1 MKFLQFIK
9 SNLLFSLII
18 FFLVIVPLTVIPIY
32 FAINK
37 PSSSSELEAEL
48 AEAEAETPYV
58 SPTKNP
64 NELGFV
70 YISTINHVDSPKK
83 FASLNLII
91 YSSFGWDVDTGIV
104 DPVYNIQ
111 HKWFYDKNNTYTIE
125 RKILNT
131 DNHYSQEELSA
142 LGKTNKPNTYV
153 VNQIIAIYDKNEPN
167 LSKDVN
173 MYIHPMILTTY
184 ANFENMTK

>member
-37 PSSSSELEAEL
+37 PNSSSELASEL
-48 AEAEAETPYV
+48 AKAEAETSYV

-70 YISTINHVDSPKK
+70 YISTINRVDSPKK
-83 FASLNLII
+83 FASLELVIN
-91 YSSFGWDVDTGIV
+91 SSFGWDVDTGII
-104 DPVYNIQ
+104 DPEYHIQ
-111 HKWFYDKNNTYTIE
+111 HKWIYDKNNTYTIE

-142 LGKTNKPNTYV
+142 LGKTNKPNTYL
-153 VNQIIAIYDKNEPN
+153 VNQIIAFYDKNEPN